1 MAQILAKLNNE
12 DLARWR
18 MVMANK
24 ELVDGSYPGM
34 SVIEARETVLNF
46 YKTLNDLLQQYGIDH
61 DPGDALVLSP
71 ISGEFLRFEQ
81 GM

>member
-34 SVIEARETVLNF
+34 SVIEARDTVLQF
-46 YKTLNDLLQQYGIDH
+46 YKTLNDLLQQYGNR
-61 DPGDALVLSP
+61 PRP
-71 ISGEFLRFEQ
+71 R
-81 GM
+81 